1 VKEIIKAKKRR
12 DARPKDECGTPKVP
26 SQEQAEFVTSF
37 LDPDQPLL
45 TTQETAKMLGTTAG
59 TLNVWRCTKRYALAY
74 IKVGSSVRY
83 RRQDVLDFINTR
95 RIA

>member
-1 VKEIIKAKKRR
+1 VKKIIKGKKRR
-12 DARPKDECGTPKVP
+12 SEAEPRVM
-26 SQEQAEFVTSF
+26 SQEEAEFATSF
-37 LDPDQPLL
+37 LDPNQPLL

-74 IKVGSSVRY
+74 IKIGSSVRY
-83 RRQDVLDFINTR
+83 RRQDVMDFINAR

>member
-1 VKEIIKAKKRR
+1 VKKTIKTKKRR
-12 DARPKDECGTPKVP
+12 PAAEPLQVV
-26 SQEQAEFVTSF
+26 SQEQAEFITSF
-37 LDPDQPLL
+37 LDPAQPLL

-74 IKVGSSVRY
+74 IKVGASVRY
-83 RRQDVLDFINTR
+83 RRQDVLDFINAR

>member
-1 VKEIIKAKKRR
+1 MKKPSKVKKRR
-12 DARPKDECGTPKVP
+12 RAAEPLQVL

-74 IKVGSSVRY
+74 IKVGASVRY
-83 RRQDVLDFINTR
+83 RRQDVLDFINAR

>member
-1 VKEIIKAKKRR
+1 MKKIIKGKKRR
-12 DARPKDECGTPKVP
+12 SEAEPRVM
-26 SQEQAEFVTSF
+26 SQEEAEFATSF
-37 LDPDQPLL
+37 LDPNQPLL

-74 IKVGSSVRY
+74 IKIGSSVRY
-83 RRQDVLDFINTR
+83 RRQDVMDFINAR